1 MNSNGVNVNVEL
13 VFLCVCMCATEDW
26 GQYIL
31 WYLLMDVNSFLMA
44 EPSGSTTCCRRQM
57 SQRYTTCINTHTHTQ
72 TGKNTQLVHYMKRLL
87 HSALH
92 SSTKMLAVS
101 KNYNGSVFEQLKSLK
116 IKSTENLHNIYS
128 SHQNHVVTKSYFKG
142 TSRATCLIQTS

>member
-31 WYLLMDVNSFLMA
+31 WYLLMDVNSFWMA

-57 SQRYTTCINTHTHTQ
+57 SQRYTTCINTDTHTQ
-72 TGKNTQLVHYMKRLL
+72 IGKNTQLVHYMKRLL

-92 SSTKMLAVS
+92 SSTKMLTVS
-101 KNYNGSVFEQLKSLK
+101 KNYNGSVFEQLKS
-116 IKSTENLHNIYS
+116 
-128 SHQNHVVTKSYFKG
+128 SHQNQVVTKSYFKG